1 MIAASSDHRA
11 PKASSETLFIVASR
25 KPRGI
30 WVLECLTGE
39 DKKRHWPRIPT
50 DMKTT
55 SKQIHRFWGAE
66 QGDSLDVFP
75 CFSTTCFYWC
85 IFYSRKETWKSNQYA
100 HFPYIRCCFVSKPRP
115 HHPQTLKKEM
125 SNSMNILWSDL
136 WQSANSPKAHWSIQ
150 LQDQRSAYK
159 GTAISLCLS
168 LLRAYK
174 LSSGLGQQ
182 GVLSAAATTLSVAPE
197 RMPVT

>member
-25 KPRGI
+25 RPRGI
-30 WVLECLTGE
+30 WVLECLTEE

-100 HFPYIRCCFVSKPRP
+100 HFPYIRFFFLFLNLDLITHKPWKRRCLILRIFCGLTYDNQP
-115 HHPQTLKKEM
+115 TALKHTGQSSCKTR
-125 SNSMNILWSDL
+125 DL
-136 WQSANSPKAHWSIQ
+136 LTKAQPSVFASRFSEPTSSPLGWGSRGFCL
-150 LQDQRSAYK
+150 LQPLPY
-159 GTAISLCLS
+159 L
-168 LLRAYK
+168 
-174 LSSGLGQQ
+174 
-182 GVLSAAATTLSVAPE
+182 
-197 RMPVT
+197 